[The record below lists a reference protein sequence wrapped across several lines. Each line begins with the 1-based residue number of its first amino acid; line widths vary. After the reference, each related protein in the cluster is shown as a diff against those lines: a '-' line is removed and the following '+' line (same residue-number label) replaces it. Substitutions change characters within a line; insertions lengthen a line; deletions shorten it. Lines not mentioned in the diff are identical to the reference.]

1 MPITVLEIT
10 SLHLIFPTTE
20 EGIIHIPISQM
31 RKEKLRKE
39 VEFAQDHSASLDVAA
54 LGFKPPS
61 V

>member
-1 MPITVLEIT
+1 MPITVLDIT
-10 SLHLIFPTTE
+10 LVHLIFTTA
-20 EGIIHIPISQM
+20 GIIHISLLRM
-31 RKEKLRKE
+31 RKGKLRKE